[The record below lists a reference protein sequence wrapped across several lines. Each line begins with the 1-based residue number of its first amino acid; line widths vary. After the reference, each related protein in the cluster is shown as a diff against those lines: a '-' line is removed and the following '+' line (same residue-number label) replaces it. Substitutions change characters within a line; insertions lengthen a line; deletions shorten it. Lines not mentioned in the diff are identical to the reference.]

1 MCEDFTEFAASS
13 ETVVVG
19 CTDTATGTTMDVQP
33 VVIGEGNVFTVSNPE
48 GGALPSSVTCS
59 LSDENGEMIQT
70 NAFDVSGA
78 VALNLKDRFGA
89 LVLDSCDDTSCL
101 ETISYT
107 YDINN
112 EGTTEMTVNV
122 VDRTFTAGG
131 TILDVDLVNL
141 VNPNPMEPG
150 QVVTIEDTFTIDIC
164 RPGAYEID
172 VTVNASS
179 PDDLICFA
187 DGQYS
192 FTVGSAP
199 VTPAPVSG
207 PPVVA
212 PTSRPSTG
220 SMTPAP
226 TNRPSSESDCVLDF
240 SIACEVN
247 GEECT
252 ALPPTIEMC
261 TDRPYAMTMLLNGGD
276 CNQSYSV
283 QLFQPDKFSCTDV
296 VEGGVPTEEGTDVFV
311 VVYALNDPSIVYT
324 YEYVP
329 VGSTFQVNDGEQR
342 FEADQNVTIYSSDQI
357 GYDTMLQTL
366 NFHTSCS
373 QDLFLKDR
381 FGAVQVVEWVNEEQG
396 VVSSFANASFDVSV
410 TIPMDITGSTL
421 TLESFFAVTNF
432 GVYNFTDDVIGQ
444 VVVPG
449 ASVQVTFDV
458 TFDLTQ
464 PRRYTILA
472 EIEGTTDEGSV
483 CTGTAFY
490 NFTTGVDLPD
500 TFPSDAPAVSPGGA
514 SKTGETT
521 GGNVAGGETVAV
533 SKGGASTE
541 SSDDGEAS
549 STSAT
554 ETVSKGAV

>member
-1 MCEDFTEFAASS
+1 
-13 ETVVVG
+13 
-19 CTDTATGTTMDVQP
+19 
-33 VVIGEGNVFTVSNPE
+33 
-48 GGALPSSVTCS
+48 
-59 LSDENGEMIQT
+59 
-70 NAFDVSGA
+70 
-78 VALNLKDRFGA
+78 
-89 LVLDSCDDTSCL
+89 
-101 ETISYT
+101 
-107 YDINN
+107 
-112 EGTTEMTVNV
+112 
-122 VDRTFTAGG
+122 
-131 TILDVDLVNL
+131 
-141 VNPNPMEPG
+141 
-150 QVVTIEDTFTIDIC
+150 
-164 RPGAYEID
+164 
-172 VTVNASS
+172 
-179 PDDLICFA
+179 
-187 DGQYS
+187 
-192 FTVGSAP
+192 
-199 VTPAPVSG
+199 
-207 PPVVA
+207 
-212 PTSRPSTG
+212 
-220 SMTPAP
+220 
-226 TNRPSSESDCVLDF
+226 
-240 SIACEVN
+240 
-247 GEECT
+247 
-252 ALPPTIEMC
+252 
-261 TDRPYAMTMLLNGGD
+261 
-276 CNQSYSV
+276 
-283 QLFQPDKFSCTDV
+283 
-296 VEGGVPTEEGTDVFV
+296 
-311 VVYALNDPSIVYT
+311 
-324 YEYVP
+324 
-329 VGSTFQVNDGEQR
+329 
-342 FEADQNVTIYSSDQI
+342 
-357 GYDTMLQTL
+357 
-366 NFHTSCS
+366 
-373 QDLFLKDR
+373 LFLKDR